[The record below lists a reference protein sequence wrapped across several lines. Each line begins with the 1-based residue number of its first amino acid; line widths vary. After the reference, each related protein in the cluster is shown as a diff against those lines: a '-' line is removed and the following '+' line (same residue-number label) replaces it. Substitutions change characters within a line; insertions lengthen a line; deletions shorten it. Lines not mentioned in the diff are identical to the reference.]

1 MYFELIFVFD
11 VRKHSNFILF
21 ACGYLVIL
29 APFIDKTFLTLL
41 LFCEDSSDHICKYFF
56 LDSQFYSI
64 DLYVS
69 PYGSII
75 FYWLLLLSS
84 KF

>member
-11 VRKHSNFILF
+11 VRKRSNFILF
-21 ACGYLVIL
+21 ACGYPVIL
-29 APFIDKTFLTLL
+29 APFIEKSFSTLL
-41 LFCEDSSDHICKYFF
+41 LSYEESSDHICKYLF

-64 DLYVS
+64 DLYIS

-75 FYWLLLLSS
+75 FYWLL
-84 KF
+84 